1 MTTRKKQSAVARKI
15 LGKDEPTFDCLS
27 SDNIDLIRALN
38 YYAIHKTYEDSKI
51 YALEWASAN
60 FSEMGA
66 VLAKAT
72 PLEIKNTGFV
82 CRIIDNG
89 YTDEDLVQWVRD
101 EFRRIETMVKT
112 RKEAPKV
119 EKVKLPVV
127 KRAEPNVMLEQFDYA
142 IDSIVSGVKQDEI
155 NFTDNRKHLGELDA
169 AAKKLQVEVFET
181 PDQFNHVK
189 ELKVYLRTLIAKIE
203 TVTKSVKSS
212 ATRKAKPRKIDPAK
226 MTANLVLASSDNELG
241 CKTLKATSIIG
252 ATKLVVWH
260 PERRTLTVFI
270 ASNENGFLVSGRSLK
285 NFDVEKS
292 ITKKIRKPADM
303 WKEIKDMTATRMHY
317 WLRDTCK
324 TTETPAKAL
333 IADGSII
340 LKV

>member
-1 MTTRKKQSAVARKI
+1 MVTRKQSATARKI
-15 LGKDEPTFDCLS
+15 LGKDEPSFDCLS

-38 YYAIHKTYEDSKI
+38 YYAIHKTYDDSKT

-60 FSEMGA
+60 YSEMGS
-66 VLAKAT
+66 VLAKANSQ
-72 PLEIKNTGFV
+72 EIKNTGFV

-89 YTDEDLVQWVRD
+89 YVDDDLVQWVRD
-101 EFRRIETMVKT
+101 EFVRIEQMVSA
-112 RKEAPKV
+112 RKDAPKV
-119 EKVKLPVV
+119 EKVKLPTV
-127 KRAEPNVMLEQFDYA
+127 KRAEPNGMLEQFDYA
-142 IDSIVSGVKQDEI
+142 IDGIVSNADYSDI
-155 NFTDNRKHLGELDA
+155 NFTDNRKHLSELDA
-169 AAKKLQVEVFET
+169 AAKKLQLEVFEN
-181 PDQFNHVK
+181 PEQFDNVK
-189 ELKVYLRTLIAKIE
+189 ELKTYLRSLITKIE
-203 TVTKSVKSS
+203 TVGKSVKASS
-212 ATRKAKPRKIDPAK
+212 TRKVKPRKVDPAK
-226 MTANLVLASSDNELG
+226 MTANLVLASVDNELG

-270 ASNENGFLVSGRSLK
+270 ASNDTGFLVSGRSLK
-285 NFDVEKS
+285 NYDVEKS

-303 WKEIKDMTATRMHY
+303 WTEIKDMTATRMHY